1 MMFIDANALLGDP
14 VSDLYGAN
22 GAEAMNGAGYIFQSF
37 LEANE
42 LCIPATLGY
51 HRGPHATWRHPR
63 GHCLRRGH
71 VVISSA
77 LKAVVSSFCVL
88 SDFDGGFCHVDHWPA
103 VLRPDRKPLRCN
115 YDKIRDPDCIQRF
128 QQSIQSLPVP
138 SWEVSVGDHSKIL
151 ETNIVQL
158 AQQHFGQPSKIKQRP
173 VLSEATLSGIKL
185 KRQMLDMMR
194 TCLPSDPLL
203 VSELKAIEK
212 ILRPKVR
219 HDQARWYDLWIGDIN
234 DADSQHDTAALYKKL
249 TRFGRRKKT
258 LEKGHRPLPQL
269 RLQDGTLAQSHT
281 QCQSVWGEQFARV
294 EARAVVS
301 NTQLQQLHALQD
313 FSADRDIAVCPSPSD
328 ILRIIR
334 KFKNGK
340 VPGPGLLPVDVLTC
354 GGFAIAQLLCPLLA
368 KASWHAIEPISW
380 KGGLLVPLFKGK
392 GSAQGPGAYR
402 SIFISDVMMYVLKI
416 KFIMQESVGL
426 LQTSGISPL
435 ISSSKEDARD
445 VLRILPNTSCMR
457 IQLGH
462 VQRRFP
468 VDSCL

>member
-1 MMFIDANALLGDP
+1 MFIDANALLGDP

-42 LCIPATLGY
+42 LCVPATLGY

-63 GHCLRRGH
+63 GHCLRRDH

-158 AQQHFGQPSKIKQRP
+158 GQQHFGQPSKIKQRP

-219 HDQARWYDLWIGDIN
+219 HVTKPGGMTFGLATSTMLIHNMI
-234 DADSQHDTAALYKKL
+234 LPPC
-249 TRFGRRKKT
+249 TRN
-258 LEKGHRPLPQL
+258 LP
-269 RLQDGTLAQSHT
+269 
-281 QCQSVWGEQFARV
+281 
-294 EARAVVS
+294 
-301 NTQLQQLHALQD
+301 
-313 FSADRDIAVCPSPSD
+313 
-328 ILRIIR
+328 
-334 KFKNGK
+334 
-340 VPGPGLLPVDVLTC
+340 
-354 GGFAIAQLLCPLLA
+354 
-368 KASWHAIEPISW
+368 
-380 KGGLLVPLFKGK
+380 
-392 GSAQGPGAYR
+392 GSAGAKR
-402 SIFISDVMMYVLKI
+402 LWKRAIDHCLN
-416 KFIMQESVGL
+416 
-426 LQTSGISPL
+426 SGYPRT
-435 ISSSKEDARD
+435 A
-445 VLRILPNTSCMR
+445 
-457 IQLGH
+457 H
-462 VQRRFP
+462 
-468 VDSCL
+468 